1 MDAPTAGRPS
11 TPAEAEMM
19 TAGEIAHA
27 LGGRRIGQDSYVV
40 RCPAHEDRSPSLSLA
55 GDGLT
60 LWHCYAGCSQ
70 RDVRD
75 ASTCRRWSPH
85 SGLFAIMTR
94 PGCRR
99 PSTASASIPTAAS
112 PLRTC
117 SARRPAARSS
127 SMPTTWSS
135 KGRRLRGHRAR
146 DPRHRLAAGAGPG
159 LGGCHCEV
167 RADTRHRVPDYLRR

>member
-94 PGCRR
+94 PGRR
-99 PSTASASIPTAAS
+99 RRSTASGSTRTAAS
-112 PLRTC
+112 SSRLMLGPVGGCAVKLDADDMVEQGLGVCEGIETGLAIRATGW
-117 SARRPAARSS
+117 RPVLGAGLGRCNRRSS
-127 SMPTTWSS
+127 
-135 KGRRLRGHRAR
+135 RRYQAS
-146 DPRHRLAAGAGPG
+146 
-159 LGGCHCEV
+159 
-167 RADTRHRVPDYLRR
+167 RR